1 MSYLAYARQ
10 EYNKYKPILMK
21 ISVLS
26 LKLPYDA
33 KERNKNK
40 FKMTRGWA
48 VLDLSP
54 ILFIKLKLYCARFV
68 PLHKFKNLF
77 HKISVDLVLRF
88 TSLTCF

>member
-33 KERNKNK
+33 KERNKINSK
-40 FKMTRGWA
+40 WREVGQ
-48 VLDLSP
+48 
-54 ILFIKLKLYCARFV
+54 Y
-68 PLHKFKNLF
+68 
-77 HKISVDLVLRF
+77 
-88 TSLTCF
+88 